1 MPKRDFIK
9 DKEDFDTLV
18 GKYMSDGVSE
28 QMAVCNALVV
38 SVPRTAWKT
47 RGQWLAWQ
55 PGSTQM
61 SPTLA
66 WMLNVKPDRSYN
78 YWGEARKYRFFVTTS
93 GLVVETPPFTFV
105 EGLDLP
111 A

>member
-1 MPKRDFIK
+1 MAIRDFIK

-38 SVPRTAWKT
+38 LVPRNLWRT

-66 WMLNVKPDRSYN
+66 WMLGVKGDRGYN
-78 YWGEARKYRFFVTTS
+78 HLGYVRGYGDFIAKEGFTV
-93 GLVVETPPFTFV
+93 LTPPFTFV
-105 EGLDLP
+105 EGLNLP
-111 A
+111 T